1 MNTPGVV
8 IKSQF
13 LYSKND
19 LSKNQDKE
27 FGDYIDYIGRKDAVE
42 KERNEFSSYQDYK
55 GERGKNVFTFY
66 KRGRRFFIGW

>member
-13 LYSKND
+13 VYSRND
-19 LSKNQDKE
+19 FSKNQDKE

-42 KERNEFSSYQDYK
+42 KEMNLVLIRIIWGTRK
-55 GERGKNVFTFY
+55 
-66 KRGRRFFIGW
+66 KRLHFLQKRKT